1 MFQPGND
8 GHGDS
13 SKTPMGKK
21 KSRLVSVADPTTPA
35 AFPTDIHNTMRRE
48 ARQPQCKHIRSKY
61 ARGEEAFGVEKAAP
75 SDRSRLEILT
85 KLMH

>member
-13 SKTPMGKK
+13 SKTPMER
-21 KSRLVSVADPTTPA
+21 SRLVSVAGPTTPA
-35 AFPTDIHNTMRRE
+35 AFPTNIHDTTRKA

-61 ARGEEAFGVEKAAP
+61 ARKEAFGVEKAAP
-75 SDRSRLEILT
+75 SDESRLEILT